1 MNPKPVP
8 SREERPPQTNAA
20 DANVS
25 ASKTGSEADTYG
37 KCLLAMGRA
46 VQNVGMYGTSH
57 PSSLE
62 TVADW
67 FSLVSALIRSRGT
80 LTLDSDGHKAV
91 MNGVPVPLSLENV
104 LALALLRKLYTT
116 RAGRL
121 EFLAGFDVN
130 SAMLMAEFLANADAT
145 RVAAETNSF
154 GAWVARVQL
163 KHLRVSPL
171 RLREV
176 KEGDLVVSGGV
187 NLKRKAREDKPAGEK
202 PNPEQIA
209 QWAEDLKRD
218 TDQAGRPRS
227 VQRKAVGLLVSFLRG
242 LSDIP
247 PAGMAEQVA
256 RAAGDDAGLLPELI
270 LKSALIQQ
278 ELAQRY
284 EEPIADDVVACLRAV
299 LNALQETPEAQAEE
313 GWRKVI
319 QTLTDIEARILERL
333 PILAAGTE
341 EDAQVIRE
349 GIRAMQHEVEGA
361 ALKREYERKRHAL
374 LEVEERIRKFFG
386 SEAGDSVRAPEAP
399 AGTGE

>member
-1 MNPKPVP
+1 MNPKTVQ
-8 SREERPPQTNAA
+8 SREERTPQASAA

-25 ASKTGSEADTYG
+25 ASKTGIEIDTYG

-67 FSLVSALIRSRGT
+67 FSIVSALIRSRGT

-104 LALALLRKLYTT
+104 LALSLLRKLYTT
-116 RAGRL
+116 RGGRL

-130 SAMLMAEFLANADAT
+130 SAMLLAEFLASADST
-145 RVAAETNSF
+145 RLVVESNSLAAW
-154 GAWVARVQL
+154 AARVQL

-171 RLREV
+171 RLREI
-176 KEGDLVVSGGV
+176 KDGDLIVSGGA
-187 NLKRKAREDKPAGEK
+187 NLKRKAREGKPADEK
-202 PNPEQIA
+202 PDLEQIA

-218 TDQAGRPRS
+218 ADQEGRLKS
-227 VQRKAVGLLVSFLRG
+227 VQRKAVGMLVSFLRG
-242 LSDIP
+242 LSDVP

-256 RAAGDDAGLLPELI
+256 RAAGDAGLLPELI

-284 EEPIADDVVACLRAV
+284 EEPIADDVVACLRSV
-299 LNALQETPEAQAEE
+299 LNALQETPEAQADD

-319 QTLTDIEARILERL
+319 QTLTDIETRILERL
-333 PILAAGTE
+333 PILAGGTE

-349 GIRAMQHEVEGA
+349 GIRAMQHDVEGA
-361 ALKREYERKRHAL
+361 ALKREYERRRNAL

-386 SEAGDSVRAPEAP
+386 SEAGASAPAPEAS
-399 AGTGE
+399 AGAAN